1 MILPGFT
8 GFYWVLLD
16 FTMFD
21 LVSLDIKFLSFDQIF
36 VFYLTDFY
44 SILHGFFW
52 FFFRLDLISLV
63 TRIDEF

>member
-1 MILPGFT
+1 
-8 GFYWVLLD
+8 
-16 FTMFD
+16 MFD